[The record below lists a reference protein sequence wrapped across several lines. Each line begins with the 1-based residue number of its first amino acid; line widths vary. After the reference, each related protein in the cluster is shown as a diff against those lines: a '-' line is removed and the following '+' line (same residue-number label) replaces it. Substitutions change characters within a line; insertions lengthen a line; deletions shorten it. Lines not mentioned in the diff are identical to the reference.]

1 MGSKRSRD
9 VFEDV
14 PEQIGTCHPA
24 GSPVPDDLGA
34 LAADDLPL
42 GVRKHKRAKVEAMPP
57 PTEYELQRLEKIQQN
72 NQALPLPNF
81 RLPRALATRAP
92 NPSALPM
99 CRTHL
104 LQFLDAQ
111 KFGETHANMQ
121 AEQAPA
127 TKTAAVRVRAKQD
140 PSAVRGKRISERL
153 LTKPPKPF
161 TFDDVFDDEV
171 CMGLHAHMSRQ
182 TRTQSRTGR
191 G

>member
-24 GSPVPDDLGA
+24 GSPVPDDPGA

-81 RLPRALATRAP
+81 RLPRTLATRAP

-99 CRTHL
+99 RRMVVGPGRPGVRRNPC
-104 LQFLDAQ
+104 Q
-111 KFGETHANMQ
+111 HA
-121 AEQAPA
+121 
-127 TKTAAVRVRAKQD
+127 
-140 PSAVRGKRISERL
+140 G
-153 LTKPPKPF
+153 
-161 TFDDVFDDEV
+161 
-171 CMGLHAHMSRQ
+171 
-182 TRTQSRTGR
+182 
-191 G
+191 

>member
-1 MGSKRSRD
+1 MGSKRSRE

-24 GSPVPDDLGA
+24 GSPVPDDPGA

-42 GVRKHKRAKVEAMPP
+42 GVRKHKRAKVGAMPP
-57 PTEYELQRLEKIQQN
+57 PNGYELQRLEKIQQN
-72 NQALPLPNF
+72 KQALPLPNF

-153 LTKPPKPF
+153 LTNPPKPF
-161 TFDDVFDDEV
+161 IDGEPEDGLVF
-171 CMGLHAHMSRQ
+171 
-182 TRTQSRTGR
+182 
-191 G
+191 

>member
-24 GSPVPDDLGA
+24 GSPVPDDPGA
-34 LAADDLPL
+34 LAADDLAL
-42 GVRKHKRAKVEAMPP
+42 GVRKHKRAKVGANPP
-57 PTEYELQRLEKIQQN
+57 PNDYELQRLEKIRQN
-72 NQALPLPNF
+72 KQALPLPNF

-104 LQFLDAQ
+104 LQFLDAL

-153 LTKPPKPF
+153 LTNPPKPF
-161 TFDDVFDDEV
+161 IDGEPEDGLVF
-171 CMGLHAHMSRQ
+171 
-182 TRTQSRTGR
+182 
-191 G
+191 